1 MGLPTGKRT
10 SDGAYSIEGR
20 PNAASLSSMPSAG
33 FRVATPDYFATM
45 KTPLLQGRDFN
56 ERDTYDM
63 PMVAIVNQTLAR
75 REFPNGDAIGKRIE
89 CGLDRKGWMTIVG
102 IVGDVRHDSPSK
114 APQAEIYMAYHQ
126 HPWVSDELHVV
137 MRSNADPGV
146 IMRDAEKI
154 AASLNPDV
162 SLSFSTMENFL
173 AEAVSTPR
181 FRTVLMGAFAGIAA
195 LLAMAGVYGVM
206 AYVVSQR
213 TSELGLRLAIGAGT
227 TDILRLVLA
236 QALRVTCAGL
246 AIGLALTSV
255 VSRVLTTMLYGVKAI
270 DPGTY
275 IAALIAIAVVAF
287 AAAAAPA
294 IRAARID
301 PVEALR
307 AE

>member
-1 MGLPTGKRT
+1 
-10 SDGAYSIEGR
+10 
-20 PNAASLSSMPSAG
+20 
-33 FRVATPDYFATM
+33 
-45 KTPLLQGRDFN
+45 
-56 ERDTYDM
+56 
-63 PMVAIVNQTLAR
+63 
-75 REFPNGDAIGKRIE
+75 
-89 CGLDRKGWMTIVG
+89 
-102 IVGDVRHDSPSK
+102 
-114 APQAEIYMAYHQ
+114 
-126 HPWVSDELHVV
+126 
-137 MRSNADPGV
+137 
-146 IMRDAEKI
+146 
-154 AASLNPDV
+154 
-162 SLSFSTMENFL
+162 
-173 AEAVSTPR
+173 
-181 FRTVLMGAFAGIAA
+181 
-195 LLAMAGVYGVM
+195 M

-227 TDILRLVLA
+227 TDILRLVLG

>member
-1 MGLPTGKRT
+1 
-10 SDGAYSIEGR
+10 
-20 PNAASLSSMPSAG
+20 
-33 FRVATPDYFATM
+33 
-45 KTPLLQGRDFN
+45 
-56 ERDTYDM
+56 
-63 PMVAIVNQTLAR
+63 
-75 REFPNGDAIGKRIE
+75 
-89 CGLDRKGWMTIVG
+89 MTIVG

-137 MRSNADPGV
+137 MRSNPDPGV